1 VRLGTAEAE
10 QPLVGGLDRSGL
22 VSDLPG
28 VKPRLKRQVTY
39 FSLAV
44 AAFGLLL
51 WARLILVTG
60 RPRAAI
66 ADPEKQAA
74 AAKPDGASPS
84 HPAGDQFYQP

>member
-1 VRLGTAEAE
+1 M
-10 QPLVGGLDRSGL
+10 
-22 VSDLPG
+22 SDLPG

-74 AAKPDGASPS
+74 AAKP
-84 HPAGDQFYQP
+84 AGDSHTAPAADQIFQP